1 MSKPTI
7 FNILSFRKLE
17 DETRVVHS
25 HMVAAFTS
33 KEAEAEFLDATDP
46 SMLEDCELF
55 ISTDEIRAHDQ
66 HANVCFYVSGA
77 SDSPKRERVDDKTF
91 QGWARAVTCDEWHDG
106 ELSPAT
112 HRRIAREAVA
122 A

>member
-17 DETRVVHS
+17 DDTRVVHS
-25 HMVAAFTS
+25 HMVAAFS
-33 KEAEAEFLDATDP
+33 SQEAEAEFLDAANP

-55 ISTDEIRAHDQ
+55 ISTDEIRAQDL
-66 HANVCFYVSGA
+66 HANVCFYASGA
-77 SDSPKRERVDDKTF
+77 SDTPKRERVDDRTF
-91 QGWARAVTCDEWHDG
+91 QSWARAVTRSEWHDG